1 MIDATN
7 YNASIRDDQ
16 RMQVDNNENNIVEEA
31 ATQFAELFLAQC
43 MYERKSQKRKTT
55 DSETIC

>member
-1 MIDATN
+1 MIDAAD
-7 YNASIRDDQ
+7 YNP
-16 RMQVDNNENNIVEEA
+16 NNQKKWRIQPEGDPDSLIQEA